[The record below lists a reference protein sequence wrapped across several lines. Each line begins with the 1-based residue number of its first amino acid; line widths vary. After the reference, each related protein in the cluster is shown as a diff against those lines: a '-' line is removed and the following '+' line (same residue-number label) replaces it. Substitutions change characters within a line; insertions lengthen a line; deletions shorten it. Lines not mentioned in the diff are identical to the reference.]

1 MVEEEEVVLAVAL
14 EEEEVVLEEEE
25 EDSLA
30 PGLVEEEEVEAD
42 LVVVEVVA
50 DSRHVSKPRFIVSS
64 DNYRRNDT
72 VFWVIDGLL
81 DVRSQ
86 IYTTTYLLLPT
97 FCYSPGH
104 LI

>member
-25 EDSLA
+25 EDSPA
-30 PGLVEEEEVEAD
+30 PGLVEEEVEAD

-64 DNYRRNDT
+64 D
-72 VFWVIDGLL
+72 
-81 DVRSQ
+81 S
-86 IYTTTYLLLPT
+86 
-97 FCYSPGH
+97 
-104 LI
+104 